1 MIKKSPSNFRPLTK
15 LALVIMVGLTGVGK
29 STTLKLL
36 QKNGLIF
43 TLLPDR
49 RTITNAIIISSLQ
62 QQAGQTPHL
71 LTDQMERFKYTAR
84 YRAKYPGGTAHA
96 LGQLA
101 ADPAKL
107 SSLLI
112 FDGLRGLNEVQYAT
126 AYFPKARFVVFDAP
140 DIVRLERLL
149 KRGHFFDAK
158 TIHTSLLGKNLMA
171 ALMSTPNIEAIFNE
185 EELRQIARIARATRL
200 STDIVLKAV
209 TVIVEERRH
218 YDPYAARAH
227 LTQKLSSKQLM
238 VIDTAAHSPEVAAQR
253 MAKWLSDFE
262 F

>member
-1 MIKKSPSNFRPLTK
+1 MVKKAPSNFRSLTK

-29 STTLKLL
+29 STILKLL

-49 RTITNAIIISSLQ
+49 RTIINASIISSLQ
-62 QQAGQTPHL
+62 REAGQTPHL

-84 YRAKYPGGTAHA
+84 YRAKYPGGIAHA

-101 ADPAKL
+101 VDPAKA

-126 AYFPKARFVVFDAP
+126 AYFPKARFVVLDAP

-149 KRGHFFDAK
+149 KRGHVFDAK

-185 EELRQIARIARATRL
+185 EELRQIAGIARAARL
-200 STDIVLKAV
+200 STDTVLKTV
-209 TVIVEERRH
+209 TIIVEERH
-218 YDPYAARAH
+218 NYDPYAARAR
-227 LTQKLSSKQLM
+227 LTQKLSPKQLL
-238 VIDTAAHSPEVAAQR
+238 VIDTAVHSPEVAAQR
-253 MAKWLSDFE
+253 MAEWLSDFG